1 MGGGDDVHLVVD
13 HAAAEVAAE
22 LVLEGDL
29 VRELVGLGR
38 LAPDESRAPVDHE
51 PVALVHGP
59 PPLGGGREGR
69 GDAKRDE
76 EGGAEHGG
84 SMNKKISGNFANCR
98 QNKLLRVQVRVQ
110 DCESLN

>member
-1 MGGGDDVHLVVD
+1 MVLVVD

-29 VRELVGLGR
+29 VRELVRLGR
-38 LAPDESRAPVDHE
+38 LAPDQSRAPVDHE

-69 GDAKRDE
+69 GDAERDE
-76 EGGAEHGG
+76 EGGAEHCG
-84 SMNKKISGNFANCR
+84 SRNKKVSDDFAICR
-98 QNKLLRVQVRVQ
+98 
-110 DCESLN
+110 